1 MKRFFL
7 LILTL
12 MAFPPASLA
21 DLITIDLDSA
31 SIDELSAARSA
42 IDAKIS
48 DIALASAPDKSGIYL
63 LSGKGTQIL
72 DGITLSSNL
81 SRFVVTSNDAKVT
94 YYSGDES
101 NTLTCSDGGTYTYF
115 EKPTEIQAIM
125 VESSSEWK
133 IDASPIGWMDD
144 PYITGSGIFI
154 SDRFEVQPPVI
165 VTISINHDRRR
176 GWSNVALSKVKSD
189 GSVYTEWIANYVKS
203 PTTIDAI
210 IKPEKDVV
218 SYFWRF
224 NCPES
229 VEWSITAK

>member
-1 MKRFFL
+1 MKRFL
-7 LILTL
+7 LLLLAMI
-12 MAFPPASLA
+12 AFSTVSLA
-21 DLITIDLDSA
+21 DPITIDLDSA
-31 SIDELSAARSA
+31 SIGELSAVRSA

-48 DIALASAPDKSGIYL
+48 DIALASAPDTSGIYL

-72 DGITLSSNL
+72 DGITLSSDL

-94 YYSGDES
+94 YYAGDES

-115 EKPTEIQAIM
+115 ENPTEIQTIM

-133 IDASPIGWMDD
+133 IDASPIGWMDS
-144 PYITGSGIFI
+144 PYITGNGVYI
-154 SDRFEVQPPVI
+154 SDRFEVTPPVI
-165 VTISINHDRRR
+165 VTIKINHNSRR

-189 GSVYTEWIANYVKS
+189 GSVYTEWIANYIKS

-210 IKPEKDVV
+210 IKPEKNVV

-224 NCPES
+224 NCPDS